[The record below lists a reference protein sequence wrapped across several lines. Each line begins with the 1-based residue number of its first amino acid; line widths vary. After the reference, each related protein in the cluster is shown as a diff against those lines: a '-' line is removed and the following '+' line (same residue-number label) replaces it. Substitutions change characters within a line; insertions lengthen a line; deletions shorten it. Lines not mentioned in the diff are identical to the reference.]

1 MRYNSQ
7 KSKDGMDYTTNSNN
21 SKEGGRRK
29 KGERG
34 EAENK

>member
-1 MRYNSQ
+1 MSYNSQ
-7 KSKDGMDYTTNSNN
+7 KSKDDVEYTTNPNN

-34 EAENK
+34 EIENK